1 MLKLL
6 TGVRGLAVGAGL
18 CAMAMAAPVSAQ
30 GGSDPRFLR
39 TDATGLIL
47 FDGLVTL
54 PRQDTYRVR
63 GAHSWVEQDGPL
75 AEVEVEFTAPEMAG
89 AVCKLRVGQTDED
102 DIEEGRAALRE
113 VLEDFDRNRQN
124 PNSALRGRHRPGL
137 MSGNSNSINNDIPY
151 LSTYA
156 SSERGG
162 HEESAYWVIPHN
174 GTLYGVVNECAAPS
188 SADRQRLRSDFR
200 VRLRRP

>member
-1 MLKLL
+1 MLKQL
-6 TGVRGLAVGAGL
+6 TGVRGLAVAAGL
-18 CAMAMAAPVSAQ
+18 CAMVMAAPVSAQ

-39 TDATGLIL
+39 TDATGIIL

-63 GAHSWVEQDGPL
+63 DAHSWIEQDGPL

-89 AVCKLRVGQTDED
+89 AVCRLRVGQTDED

-113 VLEDFDRNRQN
+113 VLEDFDRDRQN
-124 PNSALRGRHRPGL
+124 PNSALRARHRSGL

-151 LSTYA
+151 VATYA

-162 HEESAYWVIPHN
+162 HEQSAYWVILRN
-174 GTLYGVVNECAAPS
+174 GTLYGVVNECTAPS
-188 SADRQRLRSDFR
+188 SADRQRLRSDFP